1 MTNLER
7 IQELL
12 QELALEIQKL
22 KPNTY
27 NPYEIGVDLYERGLG
42 VSDIWGAVK
51 QDSDINLA
59 YRGYCDRA
67 YQDKKSSTS
76 NI

>member
-22 KPNTY
+22 TTTTY
-27 NPYEIGVDLYERGLG
+27 DPYEIGVALYERGLG

-59 YRGYCDRA
+59 HEGYCDRA

-76 NI
+76 DI